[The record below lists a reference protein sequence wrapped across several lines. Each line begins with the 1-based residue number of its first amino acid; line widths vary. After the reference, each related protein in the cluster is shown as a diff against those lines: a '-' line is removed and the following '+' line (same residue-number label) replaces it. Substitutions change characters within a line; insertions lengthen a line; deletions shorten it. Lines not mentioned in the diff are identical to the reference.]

1 MGPDLMNEMK
11 AQAARFGTDI
21 VANQVDSVDLLHRPF
36 RIEMAGGADA
46 EDECSQH
53 LAPGQ
58 TCPMHHKPGKAPDR
72 REPAWKCVCS
82 PADTALLSLLGVAGT
97 LPSPL
102 LVAQLG
108 VRVERVA
115 SLSSSPDDRS
125 QPPRAPPPRA

>member
-1 MGPDLMNEMK
+1 MRSLRARIGVYAIALLVC
-11 AQAARFGTDI
+11 QGAA
-21 VANQVDSVDLLHRPF
+21 LLAAPVVVCRM
-36 RIEMAGGADA
+36 EMAGGADE

-82 PADTALLSLLGVAGT
+82 PADTALLSLLGVTGT
-97 LPSPL
+97 LPSPV

-115 SLSSSPDDRS
+115 SLSSSPDGRS

>member
-1 MGPDLMNEMK
+1 MRSLRARIGVYAIALLVCQGAALLAAPAVVCRMK
-11 AQAARFGTDI
+11 
-21 VANQVDSVDLLHRPF
+21 
-36 RIEMAGGADA
+36 MAGGAGE
-46 EDECSQH
+46 EDECSTH
-53 LAPGQ
+53 LGPGE
-58 TCPMHHKPGKAPDR
+58 TCPMHHKPGKVPDR

>member
-1 MGPDLMNEMK
+1 MRSLRARIGAYAIALLVC
-11 AQAARFGTDI
+11 QGAA
-21 VANQVDSVDLLHRPF
+21 LLAAPVVVC

-97 LPSPL
+97 LPSPV

>member
-1 MGPDLMNEMK
+1 MRSLRARIGVYAIALLVCQGS
-11 AQAARFGTDI
+11 ALVAAPVVVCRM
-21 VANQVDSVDLLHRPF
+21 
-36 RIEMAGGADA
+36 EMAGGADE

-53 LAPGQ
+53 LGPGQ

>member
-1 MGPDLMNEMK
+1 MRSLRARIGVHAIAMLVC
-11 AQAARFGTDI
+11 QGAA
-21 VANQVDSVDLLHRPF
+21 LLAAPVVVCRM
-36 RIEMAGGADA
+36 EMAGGADE

-72 REPAWKCVCS
+72 GEPAWKCVCS

-115 SLSSSPDDRS
+115 SSSSPDDRS

>member
-1 MGPDLMNEMK
+1 MRSLRARIGVYAIALLVC
-11 AQAARFGTDI
+11 QGAA
-21 VANQVDSVDLLHRPF
+21 LLAAPVVVCRM
-36 RIEMAGGADA
+36 ELAGGAGE
-46 EDECSQH
+46 EDECSKH
-53 LAPGQ
+53 LGPGQ

-115 SLSSSPDDRS
+115 SSSSSPDDRS

>member
-1 MGPDLMNEMK
+1 MRSLRARIGVYAIALLVCQGS
-11 AQAARFGTDI
+11 ALVAAPVVVCRM
-21 VANQVDSVDLLHRPF
+21 
-36 RIEMAGGADA
+36 EMAGGADE

-53 LAPGQ
+53 LGPGQ

-97 LPSPL
+97 LPPPL
-102 LVAQLG
+102 PAAQLD
-108 VRVERVA
+108 VRVERIA
-115 SLSSSPDDRS
+115 SLSSSPDDRP